1 MFVAQIMQD
10 KLYVSVLLLFLNNY
24 IYALP
29 QIQSV
34 IILFR
39 GINLKMAYW

>member
-10 KLYVSVLLLFLNNY
+10 KLCVSLLFLNNY

-34 IILFR
+34 LIFF
-39 GINLKMAYW
+39 